1 MLKFILK
8 RLGSSFLV
16 LFGASILLFVLVVNS
31 GDPLKDLRES
41 QNENR
46 EQLMQARIN
55 YMNLDEPW
63 YSRYFIWLR
72 GVAGCLTGAC
82 NLGTNRGGQQVTDL
96 LANAASS
103 TLRLVVLATVLA
115 IIIGIAVGIIT
126 AIRQYSGL
134 DYAVTLLIFLFFSL
148 PVFWAAVLLK
158 EYMAIGYNNWIADP
172 TLNWTYIIIG
182 ALLAGLVMQAAM
194 AGNAKRRLFTFAV
207 VAGFIL
213 VIFPTLH
220 ALDFW
225 RRPVMGPL
233 VQLAIGL
240 AAAVA
245 LTALI
250 AGLKNRKVLYS
261 ALVTVAVGMVSYY
274 ATYGLLMNNPSWP
287 LLLGLGII
295 AVLVG
300 ILIGRLMGGYS
311 KGTAA
316 TASAITAVVMGVFI
330 VIEHMTNYWP
340 ALLRAK
346 PRPVATIGS
355 ETPGLDAHFWVE
367 LMDKGT
373 QLLLPTVLLTIISVA
388 TYSRYTRS
396 SMLEVSRQDYIRTA
410 RAKGLGERQV
420 ILKHAFRN
428 SLIPITTIMAFDFAG
443 LIGGAVITERV
454 FGWKGMG
461 ELFAT
466 GLEQVDPAPVMAF
479 FLVTGTAAVL
489 MNLVADVLYAILD
502 PRIRV

>member
-16 LFGASILLFVLVVNS
+16 LFGASILLYVLVVNS
-31 GDPLKDLRES
+31 GDPLADLRES

-46 EQLMQARIN
+46 EQLMQARID

-72 GVAGCLTGAC
+72 GVAGCLVGSC
-82 NLGTNRGGQQVTDL
+82 DLGTNRGGQQVLDL
-96 LANAASS
+96 LSNAASS

-115 IIIGIAVGIIT
+115 IIIGIGIGIIT

-158 EYMAIGYNNWIADP
+158 EYMAIGYNNWIANP
-172 TLNWTYIIIG
+172 TLNWALIIIG
-182 ALLAGLVMQAAM
+182 AILAGLVMQAAM
-194 AGNAKRRLFTFAV
+194 AGNAKRRLLTFAIV
-207 VAGFIL
+207 TGFIL
-213 VIFPTLH
+213 IAVPALH

-225 RRPVMGPL
+225 RHPRMGPL
-233 VQLAIGL
+233 VQLAVGL
-240 AAAVA
+240 AAAFAV
-245 LTALI
+245 TAI
-250 AGLKNRKVLYS
+250 VAGLKNRKVLYAS
-261 ALVTVAVGMVSYY
+261 LVTVAVGMVSYY
-274 ATYGLLMNNPSWP
+274 ATYGLLMNTPSW
-287 LLLGLGII
+287 LVLLGLGII
-295 AVLVG
+295 CVLVG

-311 KGTAA
+311 KGSAVTV
-316 TASAITAVVMGVFI
+316 SAITAVIMGVSI
-330 VIEHMTNYWP
+330 VVEHMTNYWP
-340 ALLRAK
+340 LLLRAK

-367 LMDKGT
+367 FMDKGT

-466 GLEQVDPAPVMAF
+466 GLDQVDPAPVMAF

-489 MNLVADVLYAILD
+489 MNLMADVLYAILD

>member
-8 RLGSSFLV
+8 RLASSFLV
-16 LFGASILLFVLVVNS
+16 LFGASILLFVLVINS
-31 GDPLKDLRES
+31 GDPLLDLRES
-41 QNENR
+41 QSENR

-63 YSRYFIWLR
+63 YSRYFIWLK
-72 GVAGCLTGAC
+72 GVAGCVVGAC
-82 NLGTNRGGQQVTDL
+82 DLGTNRGGQQVIDL

-115 IIIGIAVGIIT
+115 IIIGIAVGIVT

-158 EYMAIGYNNWIADP
+158 QYMAIGFNDWIAAP
-172 TLNWTYIIIG
+172 TLNWAGIIIF
-182 ALLAGLVMQAAM
+182 ALVLGLALQAAM
-194 AGNAKRRLFTFAV
+194 AGSLVRRLLTFV
-207 VAGFIL
+207 VTAGF
-213 VIFPTLH
+213 VIAVIPTLH

-225 RRPVMGPL
+225 RQPTMGPL
-233 VQLAIGL
+233 VQLVIGL
-240 AAAVA
+240 AAAVGV
-245 LTALI
+245 TAI
-250 AGLKNRKVLYS
+250 VAGLKNRKVLYA
-261 ALVTVAVGMVSYY
+261 ALVTVAVGMVCYY
-274 ATYGLLMNNPSWP
+274 ATYGLLMNNPSW
-287 LLLGLGII
+287 LILLGLGII
-295 AVLVG
+295 TVLVG
-300 ILIGRLMGGYS
+300 ILIGRLMGGFS
-311 KGTAA
+311 KGSAVAA
-316 TASAITAVVMGVFI
+316 SVITAVIMGVFI

-340 ALLRAK
+340 LLLNVK
-346 PRPVATIGS
+346 SRPVATIGS
-355 ETPGLDAHFWVE
+355 QTPGLDAHFWVE
-367 LMDKGT
+367 FLDKAT
-373 QLLLPTVLLTIISVA
+373 QLMLPTILLTIVSVA

-443 LIGGAVITERV
+443 LIGGAVITEQV

-461 ELFAT
+461 EMFST
-466 GLEQVDPAPVMAF
+466 GLSQVDPAPVMAF